1 MKTGGDAFVKTPN
14 TDTFHAV
21 GMFNILSLYKFSTF
35 VDLKIYFLCS
45 NFFLLW
51 TIRIVCLS

>member
-35 VDLKIYFLCS
+35 VDLKVIFYVQIFSYYGL
-45 NFFLLW
+45 FG
-51 TIRIVCLS
+51 